1 MARFPAP
8 ISVIAGMTF
17 SGLILIAIMC
27 YFTVDTKAEWV
38 LYDASEF
45 AAALFG
51 V

>member
-17 SGLILIAIMC
+17 SGFILITIMC

-38 LYDASEF
+38 LHDASEF
-45 AAALFG
+45 AAA
-51 V
+51 VYRV